1 MATPYLKWMD
11 PQGAEQVYPLERD
24 NVLVG
29 RKSDADII
37 LAAMSVSRHH
47 ARFVRGED
55 GYSIV
60 DLSNTNGTYVNGQR
74 IKQQQLRHGDRI
86 CLGQDRVE
94 LYYFTGSSPSPST
107 VSGSPVED
115 LEKSLASLSLILPA
129 GSSQR
134 SDLEKIS
141 SILDFQYQW
150 GKMFSAEQTFEQI
163 LRAALKISGAERGYI
178 LLKERDQFEYVAGMN
193 EQGQQLSQSEF
204 GASRSVVRQV
214 VNNGEPLYMAGG
226 IGGEFAE
233 NQSIVVLNI
242 RSLACLPLRW
252 MLPESDTPE
261 VRGVLYL
268 DSMRSMRELSGL
280 DEKILN
286 KLALEAGN
294 VFEKLQMIKSFEERR
309 SLELELAL
317 AQETQKNL
325 QNELRAAEEL
335 RRAESQVLLAE
346 NAGSMG
352 RFAAALSHELNS
364 PLGVL
369 KSSLQTG
376 DTLAVKK
383 ATLPIEKRMEVEK
396 MEASLRSS
404 AMQAAERLHQIV
416 LRMQRFTNM
425 DRNEIVSVDLNSL
438 LQDVTDVLKSQI
450 KDTVILEN
458 DFQPVPKVL
467 VRPQQISAVF
477 SNLLHNAVEGL
488 TSGGHVWL
496 TTCLRDSQVH
506 VTVRDDG
513 RGISKEELIN
523 IFEPAFRVRAGR
535 VSTGNWGLFSCRQI
549 IREHGGEIEIQST
562 PGQGTTVRVTL
573 PGAKREQ

>member
-1 MATPYLKWMD
+1 MADPYLKWID
-11 PQGAEQVYPLERD
+11 PQGVERVHVLKGD
-24 NVLVG
+24 EVLVG

-37 LAAMSVSRHH
+37 LASMSVSRHH
-47 ARFVRGED
+47 ARLVRDKE
-55 GYSIV
+55 GYSIA

-74 IKQQQLRHGDRI
+74 IRQQHLHHGDRI
-86 CLGQDRVE
+86 WLGQDRVE
-94 LYYFTGSSPSPST
+94 LHYFTGAGNSAST
-107 VSGSPVED
+107 ALGSETED
-115 LEKSLASLSLILPA
+115 LEKSLASLSIILPA
-129 GSSQR
+129 GASQH

-150 GKMFSAEQTFEQI
+150 GKVFSAERTFEQI
-163 LRAALKISGAERGYI
+163 LKSALKISGAERGYI
-178 LLKERDQFEYVAGMN
+178 LLKEKDTFEYVAGMN
-193 EQGQQLSQSEF
+193 EQGQQLRQSEF
-204 GASRSVVRQV
+204 SASRSVVRQV
-214 VNNGEPLYMAGG
+214 VGNGKPIYMAGG
-226 IGGEFAE
+226 IAGEFAE

-242 RSLACLPLRW
+242 RSLACIPLRW

-268 DSMRSMRELSGL
+268 DSTRSLRELSGL

-294 VFEKLQMIKSFEERR
+294 VFEKLQMIKTFEERK
-309 SLELELAL
+309 SLQLELAL

-335 RRAESQVLLAE
+335 RRAESQVLLSE
-346 NAGSMG
+346 NAASMG

-369 KSSLQTG
+369 KSALQTCN
-376 DTLAVKK
+376 TLAEKK
-383 ATLPIEKRMEVEK
+383 VNLPVEKRVEVEGIEARLRGNA
-396 MEASLRSS
+396 MES
-404 AMQAAERLHQIV
+404 AERLHQIV

-425 DRNEIVSVDLNSL
+425 DRNEVVSVDLSSL
-438 LQDVTDVLKSQI
+438 LQDVTDVLKSEL
-450 KDTVILEN
+450 KDTVILEI
-458 DFQPVPKVL
+458 DFQALPRIL

-488 TSGGHVWL
+488 AGHGHVWL
-496 TTCLRDSQVH
+496 ATCLMDSHVQ

-513 RGISKEELIN
+513 RGISAEELAN
-523 IFEPAFRVRAGR
+523 IFEPAFKVRAGR

-549 IREHGGEIEIQST
+549 IHEHGGEIEIQSN
-562 PGQGTTVRVTL
+562 PGEGTTVRVTL
-573 PGAKREQ
+573 PCVL